1 MDHGVHE
8 LYEVMRGLKSVNEKG
23 GVAKF
28 TSEAEKWKM
37 AHEDGIINKV
47 KVEYPNHIHPAI
59 DSFPGKRYSHDYK
72 TLKEFSDAV
81 FNLQHAGKTIL
92 DALAIGV
99 LEHKR
104 LVTLFGIS
112 QKIFF

>member
-8 LYEVMRGLKSVNEKG
+8 LYIVMRGLKSVNEKG

-37 AHEDGIINKV
+37 ANQDGNINKV
-47 KVEYPNHIHPAI
+47 KEEYPNHIHPAI

-81 FNLQHAGKTIL
+81 FNLQHAGKRIM
-92 DALAIGV
+92 DARATGV
-99 LEHKR
+99 LEHKKAHDS
-104 LVTLFGIS
+104 FWD
-112 QKIFF
+112 